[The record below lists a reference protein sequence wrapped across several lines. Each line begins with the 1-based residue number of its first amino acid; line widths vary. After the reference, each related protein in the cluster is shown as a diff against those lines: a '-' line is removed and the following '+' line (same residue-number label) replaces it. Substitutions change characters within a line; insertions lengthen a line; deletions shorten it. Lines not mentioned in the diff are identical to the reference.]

1 MNQEIAVP
9 RRRGRPPRIN
19 LSMVLDAAR
28 DLLPSRLTVQLV
40 SDRLGVHRNA
50 INYLVGGKEGLLRL
64 LAEDAVLKRPA
75 PDTDDLVSWVDQLH
89 EYGVWLRDHYVNM
102 GELPDYLPSDVVFD
116 PSECKFVTQIMAA
129 LQEAGFAKAT
139 SRRAVCGVSILA
151 AGYSHAVRLVASL
164 TPADEPIAGA
174 GTVPASRTSGRSTV
188 TLPVLDHQQF
198 EFMLDTYISGLRV
211 ELSAQERTA

>member
-75 PDTDDLVSWVDQLH
+75 PDTDPLVSWGDQLH
-89 EYGVWLRDHYVNM
+89 DYGVWLRDHYLIM

-129 LQEAGFAKAT
+129 LQEAGFPKAT

-164 TPADEPIAGA
+164 TPEGEPIAGA
-174 GTVPASRTSGRSTV
+174 GTVPTSRAPESSTV

-198 EFMLDTYISGLRV
+198 EFMLDTYISGLTR
-211 ELSAQERTA
+211 ELANEQAKA